1 MGHINSN
8 KHACK
13 FPNALLIG
21 VQKAGTTS
29 LFDWIAQHPE
39 VYTNP
44 GLKDFPFFWCED
56 IYRKG
61 IGHYASFFEK
71 AADAPV
77 ILGGD
82 VNNIFFAFTPERI
95 HAMNPNA
102 RLIICLRNPAERAYS
117 AFSHA
122 VERGIETRSF
132 DEAIR
137 QELDG
142 LQYHSLHES
151 AQKDYVMH
159 GCYWSQIQNYLNYF
173 QRSQMYFVLFDDLK
187 KAPDKVMK
195 GVFQYLEINANFTPI
210 YNKRNVTGGAR
221 FTIMARM
228 INNPELRASWIY
240 RALVQLTPVSL
251 RQGFRNTIELLNKKH
266 TAIPLPDEK
275 TMRLLSAYYKEEIDS
290 TAKFIGRDLGHWLK

>member
-1 MGHINSN
+1 MNDN
-8 KHACK
+8 KHTGK
-13 FPNALLIG
+13 LPNALLIG

-44 GLKDFPFFWCED
+44 RVKDFPFFWYED

-71 AADAPV
+71 AADVSV

-82 VNNIFFAFTPERI
+82 VNNIFFAFTAERI
-95 HAMNPNA
+95 HAMNPDA
-102 RLIICLRNPAERAYS
+102 RLIICLRNPADRAYS

-142 LQYHSLHES
+142 LQYHSIHES

-173 QRSQMYFVLFDDLK
+173 QRTQMHFVLFDDLK
-187 KAPDKVMK
+187 KAPAMVSRD
-195 GVFQYLEINANFTPI
+195 VFQYLRINASFTPI

-221 FTIMARM
+221 FAVISRM
-228 INNPELRASWIY
+228 INNPELRASGMY
-240 RALVQLTPVSL
+240 RAMGQFIPDSL
-251 RQGFRNTIELLNKKH
+251 RQVLRSTTELLNKKR
-266 TAIPLPDEK
+266 TVIPPPDEK
-275 TMRLLSAYYKEEIDS
+275 TIRLLSVYYKVEINS
-290 TAKFIGRDLGHWLK
+290 IAKFIGRDLGHWLK